1 MWIIAPY
8 SQGTKAINLNMV
20 SGIETETAKDRP
32 ETWIFF
38 KDASGQR
45 FDRIGVKM
53 GRSDAMALVN
63 RMLIYGK
70 AAYHLDKLQL
80 IE

>member
-1 MWIIAPY
+1 MWRIAPY
-8 SQGTKAINLNMV
+8 SHGSKAINLNMV

-38 KDASGQR
+38 KDANGRR
-45 FDRIGVKM
+45 FDSIGVNM
-53 GRSDAMALVN
+53 GRGDAMVLVN
-63 RMLIYGK
+63 RMLMHVKGLYR
-70 AAYHLDKLQL
+70 LDQSQL

>member
-8 SQGTKAINLNMV
+8 SYGIKAINLNMV
-20 SGIETETAKDRP
+20 SGIETETEKDRP

-38 KDASGQR
+38 KDASGK
-45 FDRIGVKM
+45 RIDSIRVNM
-53 GRSDAMALVN
+53 GIGDAMALVN
-63 RMLIYGK
+63 RMLLYDK
-70 AAYHLDKLQL
+70 AVYHMPKSQL